1 MMHNAEQHGLLHKAQ
16 YGSRKGKMAISAVL
30 LKRLSYDIIRQTR
43 MDACVVDNDAA
54 ACYDRVIPSIAMI
67 KSRRAGVPRKATHV
81 FLTLLL
87 CIEYYVRTAYGV
99 SSRAYSNLVDMIL
112 GIMQGAGHSG
122 ALWAIT
128 SSIMFEQMDSTPGAI
143 FHSPSP
149 HRTVRRTGE
158 AFVDDTTLWLLR
170 LGLLLTAAT
179 VLMQTTAQR
188 WERLLYATGGALN
201 LAKCYWYG
209 IEWTFTATGEAQ
221 MVSTTDGPTII
232 LTAGATPDKP
242 EPLRRVSTSEG
253 QRTLGVRLAPDGNEN
268 MEHSY
273 RIIQARKMGQRIRAA
288 PLGREHIVT
297 GFRAI
302 WKAMIQYPLGATCFN
317 SQQCHQ
323 LQTKYLPYFL
333 SKMGINRTTATA
345 VRHGPACYGGLEVFN
360 LETEQ
365 GVQHAS
371 LIVSHLRKE
380 DEVGQM
386 LHISLDHLQLQAGVS
401 WPVMSQPG
409 HSQRLYVDN
418 CYLTHTWDFLDR
430 ANTHLAFEHPMT
442 LLPQQQ
448 ND

>member
-1 MMHNAEQHGLLHKAQ
+1 
-16 YGSRKGKMAISAVL
+16 
-30 LKRLSYDIIRQTR
+30 
-43 MDACVVDNDAA
+43 
-54 ACYDRVIPSIAMI
+54 
-67 KSRRAGVPRKATHV
+67 
-81 FLTLLL
+81 
-87 CIEYYVRTAYGV
+87 
-99 SSRAYSNLVDMIL
+99 
-112 GIMQGAGHSG
+112 
-122 ALWAIT
+122 
-128 SSIMFEQMDSTPGAI
+128 MFEQMDSTPGAI

-149 HRTVRRTGE
+149 HRTVRHTGE

-188 WERLLYATGGALN
+188 WERLLYAMGGALN

-221 MVSTTDGPTII
+221 MVSTTDGPMII

-386 LHISLDHLQLQAGVS
+386 LHLSLDHLQLQAGVS

-409 HSQRLYVDN
+409 HTQRSYVDN
-418 CYLTHTWDFLDR
+418 CYLTHTWDFLGR
-430 ANTHLAFEHPMT
+430 ANTHLAFENPLT

-448 ND
+448 NDQFLMEEFARHPDTTSTELKHAQRC